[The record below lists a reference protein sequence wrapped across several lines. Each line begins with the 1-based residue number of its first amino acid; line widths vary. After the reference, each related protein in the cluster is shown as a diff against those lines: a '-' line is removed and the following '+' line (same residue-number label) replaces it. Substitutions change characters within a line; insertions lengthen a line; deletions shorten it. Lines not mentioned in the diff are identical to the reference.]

1 MFKVFLNGVY
11 HSTHDTFTAACRHA
25 RMQASV
31 NQGAYFT
38 VFETDAN
45 SSENQED
52 SSEMMQGVPDYIITP
67 HHAETSVRRASPVLR
82 MNASAGYSAVTR

>member
-11 HSTHDTFTAACRHA
+11 HSTHETFTAACRHA

-38 VFETDAN
+38 VFEAEVKTQ
-45 SSENQED
+45 EMQED

-67 HHAETSVRRASPVLR
+67 HQTEAATRRASPVLR
-82 MNASAGYSAVTR
+82 INASAHYMAAAR